1 MMRATDLSPILLT
14 TAFALAACGGG
25 GGGLASGGS
34 TPPPITPPPPPPPLS
49 EAPAIIPAAM
59 TSQQFAVMGM
69 VTGDAFQNGPTI
81 DSSVQIKV
89 RYDASS
95 QSYEV
100 MLPDSGDWQ
109 KIAPSGTS
117 YQGTSVLLWP
127 AEGDHQYSRLL
138 TWNDGVN
145 SGLNAVGIATAAGGV
160 PLTGIATYSG
170 QILGQT
176 SEHHSDGSGWP
187 IDGSITLSFNFGA
200 GSLSGSITPNLH
212 QGFDL
217 GTINFRDTV
226 YSTGSTTFS
235 GKFDTNAAGVNSV
248 SGMFTGPNAQEL
260 IGNWALPYHSP
271 IDGQDYQA
279 EGAFVGAK

>member
-1 MMRATDLSPILLT
+1 MRATDLSPILLT

-127 AEGDHQYSRLL
+127 AEGDYHYSRLL

-145 SGLNAVGIATAAGGV
+145 SGRNAVGIATAAGGV

-187 IDGSITLSFNFGA
+187 VDGSITLSFNFGA

-226 YSTGSTTFS
+226 YPTGSTTFS
-235 GKFDTNAAGVNSV
+235 GKFDTNAVGVNSL

>member
-1 MMRATDLSPILLT
+1 
-14 TAFALAACGGG
+14 
-25 GGGLASGGS
+25 
-34 TPPPITPPPPPPPLS
+34 
-49 EAPAIIPAAM
+49 
-59 TSQQFAVMGM
+59 
-69 VTGDAFQNGPTI
+69 
-81 DSSVQIKV
+81 
-89 RYDASS
+89 
-95 QSYEV
+95 
-100 MLPDSGDWQ
+100 
-109 KIAPSGTS
+109 
-117 YQGTSVLLWP
+117 
-127 AEGDHQYSRLL
+127 L

-176 SEHHSDGSGWP
+176 SEHHSDGNGWP
-187 IDGSITLSFNFGA
+187 VDGSITLSFDFGA